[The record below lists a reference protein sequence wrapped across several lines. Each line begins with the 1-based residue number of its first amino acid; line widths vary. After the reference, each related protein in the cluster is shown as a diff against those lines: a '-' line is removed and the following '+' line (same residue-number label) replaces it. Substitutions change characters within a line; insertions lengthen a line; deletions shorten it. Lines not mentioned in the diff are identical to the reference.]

1 MIWMRTIF
9 ENMLKLFLIIYLL
22 IGLTK
27 KGLPQN
33 NTKPVSKKICDG
45 FVSLDS
51 KHYIIRGRI
60 DENINCNLESE
71 DECIFNE
78 HKVFIEL
85 MVNNLSY
92 PFGSIDCKQ
101 QIYDLQQETCYM
113 KILFGIEDLN
123 AKDLKGIDSINEK
136 WKFLKLSF
144 SLKEGNEFKISCRT
158 SFISKDGPI
167 EGKSSTSYLK
177 VFRGK

>member
-1 MIWMRTIF
+1 
-9 ENMLKLFLIIYLL
+9 
-22 IGLTK
+22 
-27 KGLPQN
+27 
-33 NTKPVSKKICDG
+33 
-45 FVSLDS
+45 
-51 KHYIIRGRI
+51 
-60 DENINCNLESE
+60 
-71 DECIFNE
+71 
-78 HKVFIEL
+78 
-85 MVNNLSY
+85 
-92 PFGSIDCKQ
+92 
-101 QIYDLQQETCYM
+101 M